1 MEEVIVGCGS
11 DSRDRLSISGWFHKA
26 QEGEEGYQPELSTQ
40 EKSSLE
46 RLVSDM
52 VGKAMSLLM
61 NVLVSGSTT
70 VACTISLGRGAAA
83 AFVHANR
90 FPCLISF

>member
-1 MEEVIVGCGS
+1 MEEVIVGRGS

-26 QEGEEGYQPELSTQ
+26 QEGEEGYQPEPSTQ

-46 RLVSDM
+46 QLVSDM
-52 VGKAMSLLM
+52 VGKGMSLLM
-61 NVLVSGSTT
+61 NVPVSGSTT
-70 VACTISLGRGAAA
+70 VACIISLGRGAAV

-90 FPCLISF
+90 FPCFISF